1 MFSIVELLIAI
12 TILLI
17 GLVIYSVFTQKN
29 SIDSFSS
36 EFIEVIEEA
45 NYLRDELKLLM
56 KNAIEI
62 SGAIVD
68 GVDKRLNI
76 DNSDSLE
83 KNKLVLDELSLENLA
98 KQYGLTTEQV
108 DSLLKDIEYSYTN
121 NTIDIVKAD
130 AEIIDMNVT
139 NPQDNAFY
147 PKSNKNNFLTVVDET
162 NNDFSWADK
171 EYITAEIIDLH
182 NQGYSIK
189 EIAKLLNKGQG
200 EISLLLNLSKN
211 FKAI

>member
-56 KNAIEI
+56 ENAIEI
-62 SGAIVD
+62 SGVIVD
-68 GVDKRLNI
+68 GVDKRISI
-76 DNSDSLE
+76 DNSDSLA
-83 KNKLVLDELSLENLA
+83 KNKLVLDELSLQNLA

-108 DSLLKDIEYSYTN
+108 DSLLKDLENNYTN
-121 NTIDIVKAD
+121 TTTDILKIEFENTDTNFINPED
-130 AEIIDMNVT
+130 NV
-139 NPQDNAFY
+139 FY
-147 PKSNKNNFLTVVDET
+147 PKSNKNNFLTVVNET
-162 NNDFSWADK
+162 NNDSFWADK